1 MLSKKIVRFLKSGF
15 LVISIGFSMGISGC
29 KGNTEEPVSSEPIE
43 IVSEKGMDDNFIN
56 IPIDIYAEATTKNK
70 LKDMETVRK
79 VVERFGKCGYA
90 AVDCENRVDMTQMQS
105 VMDFCDS
112 VEKQEKAEVTI
123 LQVSS
128 LGGFSVYHLQT
139 EKGVVHVKR
148 CYYGYKDGI
157 MKSEDEGEYQTDY
170 WRYTDDGYLMFSGT
184 YFSEELYVLT
194 LSSAEEHV
202 AFRILPLDAK
212 CRELNEKYLLPIGY
226 ELNNMFLVDWNED
239 DFGDLNFYDMFD
251 LLYPKLH
258 NEKFPYVA
266 DDNLGIGAVYHIP
279 KTEFENVIME
289 YFNIDSETLQSKT
302 VYDSE
307 DSTYEYKP
315 RGFEEVEYP
324 EYPYSEV
331 IGYTENSD
339 GTITLTA
346 NVVFPYS
353 GNSKVYAHEV
363 VIRPLEDGRVQYVSN
378 RIIPSEDNSEET
390 WHTPRLTAEEWEEL
404 YGGELMEYVN
414 WLLKKWGFPILMLL
428 IAVIAGVLCCG
439 KHHTEEQKAA
449 EEVWE
454 PPVEIKDSETITEEE
469 SDTETSIDSAYWLIP
484 QASDCLISDEEKQH
498 LQSTVLSAAES
509 VKEIYKNVIIKDAA
523 NYSSGVSEFT
533 SEQRKTVVEQ
543 LGAAGLVSVEED
555 TNMQNPEKIEMF
567 YSDYLNGKDS
577 MVTIFEVQRDGLIG
591 AFTFIYRKGELQTYY
606 IGIRWK
612 EGGIPEIQGTSVSN
626 VTEIKLTEKGYFI
639 YAFEYVIAHASL
651 RQYWRIEPLPE
662 DCRKLTQEYI
672 SGLSYVNYNVLV
684 TNWDRSNVEDILMP
698 CMYEDIYRIY
708 TGENLKT
715 ENWKIPAE
723 EYERIM
729 TTYFPVSVEQLREHC
744 GYDKDSNS
752 YEYEMIYASPY
763 PPFGEVVDYTEN
775 ADGTLTLI
783 VDGVWPDYN
792 SDLAFRNT
800 VVVQPFEDGTFRYLS
815 NSIEQIELELPPIA
829 KSQQR

>member
-1 MLSKKIVRFLKSGF
+1 MLSKKIVRFLKSGC
-15 LVISIGFSMGISGC
+15 LIISIGFLMEISGC
-29 KGNTEEPVSSEPIE
+29 KGNTEEPVASESVE
-43 IVSEKGMDDNFIN
+43 IVDERKIDDNFIN
-56 IPIDIYAEATTKNK
+56 IPIDIYVEAAKNNE
-70 LKDMETVRK
+70 LTDMETVCK
-79 VVERFGKCGYA
+79 VIKRFGECGYA

-112 VEKQEKAEVTI
+112 VENQKEAEVTI
-123 LQVSS
+123 IQVSS

-139 EKGVVHVKR
+139 ENGVVHVKR

-194 LSSAEEHV
+194 LSSAEEHA

-363 VIRPLEDGRVQYVSN
+363 VVRPLEDGGVQYVSN

-390 WHTPRLTAEEWEEL
+390 WHTPRLTLEEWEEL
-404 YGGELMEYVN
+404 YGGE
-414 WLLKKWGFPILMLL
+414 
-428 IAVIAGVLCCG
+428 
-439 KHHTEEQKAA
+439 
-449 EEVWE
+449 
-454 PPVEIKDSETITEEE
+454 
-469 SDTETSIDSAYWLIP
+469 
-484 QASDCLISDEEKQH
+484 
-498 LQSTVLSAAES
+498 
-509 VKEIYKNVIIKDAA
+509 
-523 NYSSGVSEFT
+523 
-533 SEQRKTVVEQ
+533 
-543 LGAAGLVSVEED
+543 
-555 TNMQNPEKIEMF
+555 
-567 YSDYLNGKDS
+567 
-577 MVTIFEVQRDGLIG
+577 
-591 AFTFIYRKGELQTYY
+591 
-606 IGIRWK
+606 
-612 EGGIPEIQGTSVSN
+612 
-626 VTEIKLTEKGYFI
+626 
-639 YAFEYVIAHASL
+639 
-651 RQYWRIEPLPE
+651 
-662 DCRKLTQEYI
+662 
-672 SGLSYVNYNVLV
+672 
-684 TNWDRSNVEDILMP
+684 
-698 CMYEDIYRIY
+698 
-708 TGENLKT
+708 
-715 ENWKIPAE
+715 
-723 EYERIM
+723 
-729 TTYFPVSVEQLREHC
+729 
-744 GYDKDSNS
+744 
-752 YEYEMIYASPY
+752 
-763 PPFGEVVDYTEN
+763 
-775 ADGTLTLI
+775 
-783 VDGVWPDYN
+783 
-792 SDLAFRNT
+792 
-800 VVVQPFEDGTFRYLS
+800 
-815 NSIEQIELELPPIA
+815 
-829 KSQQR
+829 

>member
-1 MLSKKIVRFLKSGF
+1 MLSKKIVRFLKSGC
-15 LVISIGFSMGISGC
+15 LIISIGFLMEISGC
-29 KGNTEEPVSSEPIE
+29 KGNTEEPVASESVE
-43 IVSEKGMDDNFIN
+43 IVDERKIDDNFIN
-56 IPIDIYAEATTKNK
+56 IPIDVYVEAAKNNE
-70 LKDMETVRK
+70 LTDMETVCK
-79 VVERFGKCGYA
+79 VIKRFGECGYA

-112 VEKQEKAEVTI
+112 VENQKEAEVTI
-123 LQVSS
+123 IQVSS

-139 EKGVVHVKR
+139 ENGVVHVKR

-404 YGGELMEYVN
+404 YGGE
-414 WLLKKWGFPILMLL
+414 
-428 IAVIAGVLCCG
+428 
-439 KHHTEEQKAA
+439 
-449 EEVWE
+449 
-454 PPVEIKDSETITEEE
+454 
-469 SDTETSIDSAYWLIP
+469 
-484 QASDCLISDEEKQH
+484 
-498 LQSTVLSAAES
+498 
-509 VKEIYKNVIIKDAA
+509 
-523 NYSSGVSEFT
+523 
-533 SEQRKTVVEQ
+533 
-543 LGAAGLVSVEED
+543 
-555 TNMQNPEKIEMF
+555 
-567 YSDYLNGKDS
+567 
-577 MVTIFEVQRDGLIG
+577 
-591 AFTFIYRKGELQTYY
+591 
-606 IGIRWK
+606 
-612 EGGIPEIQGTSVSN
+612 
-626 VTEIKLTEKGYFI
+626 
-639 YAFEYVIAHASL
+639 
-651 RQYWRIEPLPE
+651 
-662 DCRKLTQEYI
+662 
-672 SGLSYVNYNVLV
+672 
-684 TNWDRSNVEDILMP
+684 
-698 CMYEDIYRIY
+698 
-708 TGENLKT
+708 
-715 ENWKIPAE
+715 
-723 EYERIM
+723 
-729 TTYFPVSVEQLREHC
+729 
-744 GYDKDSNS
+744 
-752 YEYEMIYASPY
+752 
-763 PPFGEVVDYTEN
+763 
-775 ADGTLTLI
+775 
-783 VDGVWPDYN
+783 
-792 SDLAFRNT
+792 
-800 VVVQPFEDGTFRYLS
+800 
-815 NSIEQIELELPPIA
+815 
-829 KSQQR
+829 

>member
-1 MLSKKIVRFLKSGF
+1 MLSKKIVRFLKSGC
-15 LVISIGFSMGISGC
+15 LIISIGFLMGISGC
-29 KGNTEEPVSSEPIE
+29 KGNTEEPVASESVE
-43 IVSEKGMDDNFIN
+43 IVDERKIDDNFIN
-56 IPIDIYAEATTKNK
+56 IPIDIYVEAAKNNE
-70 LKDMETVRK
+70 LTDMETVCK
-79 VVERFGKCGYA
+79 VIKRFGECGYA

-112 VEKQEKAEVTI
+112 VENQKEAEVTI
-123 LQVSS
+123 IQVSS

-139 EKGVVHVKR
+139 ENGVVHVKR

-404 YGGELMEYVN
+404 YGGE
-414 WLLKKWGFPILMLL
+414 
-428 IAVIAGVLCCG
+428 
-439 KHHTEEQKAA
+439 
-449 EEVWE
+449 
-454 PPVEIKDSETITEEE
+454 
-469 SDTETSIDSAYWLIP
+469 
-484 QASDCLISDEEKQH
+484 
-498 LQSTVLSAAES
+498 
-509 VKEIYKNVIIKDAA
+509 
-523 NYSSGVSEFT
+523 
-533 SEQRKTVVEQ
+533 
-543 LGAAGLVSVEED
+543 
-555 TNMQNPEKIEMF
+555 
-567 YSDYLNGKDS
+567 
-577 MVTIFEVQRDGLIG
+577 
-591 AFTFIYRKGELQTYY
+591 
-606 IGIRWK
+606 
-612 EGGIPEIQGTSVSN
+612 
-626 VTEIKLTEKGYFI
+626 
-639 YAFEYVIAHASL
+639 
-651 RQYWRIEPLPE
+651 
-662 DCRKLTQEYI
+662 
-672 SGLSYVNYNVLV
+672 
-684 TNWDRSNVEDILMP
+684 
-698 CMYEDIYRIY
+698 
-708 TGENLKT
+708 
-715 ENWKIPAE
+715 
-723 EYERIM
+723 
-729 TTYFPVSVEQLREHC
+729 
-744 GYDKDSNS
+744 
-752 YEYEMIYASPY
+752 
-763 PPFGEVVDYTEN
+763 
-775 ADGTLTLI
+775 
-783 VDGVWPDYN
+783 
-792 SDLAFRNT
+792 
-800 VVVQPFEDGTFRYLS
+800 
-815 NSIEQIELELPPIA
+815 
-829 KSQQR
+829 

>member
-1 MLSKKIVRFLKSGF
+1 MLSKKIVRFLKSGC
-15 LVISIGFSMGISGC
+15 LIISIGFLMEISGC
-29 KGNTEEPVSSEPIE
+29 KGNTEEPVASESVE
-43 IVSEKGMDDNFIN
+43 IVDERKIDDNFIN
-56 IPIDIYAEATTKNK
+56 IPIDIYVEAAKNNE
-70 LKDMETVRK
+70 LTDMETVCK
-79 VVERFGKCGYA
+79 VIKRFGECGYA

-112 VEKQEKAEVTI
+112 VENQKEAEVTI
-123 LQVSS
+123 IQVSS

-139 EKGVVHVKR
+139 ENGVVHVKR

-363 VIRPLEDGRVQYVSN
+363 VVRPLEDGRVQYVSN

-404 YGGELMEYVN
+404 YGGE
-414 WLLKKWGFPILMLL
+414 
-428 IAVIAGVLCCG
+428 
-439 KHHTEEQKAA
+439 
-449 EEVWE
+449 
-454 PPVEIKDSETITEEE
+454 
-469 SDTETSIDSAYWLIP
+469 
-484 QASDCLISDEEKQH
+484 
-498 LQSTVLSAAES
+498 
-509 VKEIYKNVIIKDAA
+509 
-523 NYSSGVSEFT
+523 
-533 SEQRKTVVEQ
+533 
-543 LGAAGLVSVEED
+543 
-555 TNMQNPEKIEMF
+555 
-567 YSDYLNGKDS
+567 
-577 MVTIFEVQRDGLIG
+577 
-591 AFTFIYRKGELQTYY
+591 
-606 IGIRWK
+606 
-612 EGGIPEIQGTSVSN
+612 
-626 VTEIKLTEKGYFI
+626 
-639 YAFEYVIAHASL
+639 
-651 RQYWRIEPLPE
+651 
-662 DCRKLTQEYI
+662 
-672 SGLSYVNYNVLV
+672 
-684 TNWDRSNVEDILMP
+684 
-698 CMYEDIYRIY
+698 
-708 TGENLKT
+708 
-715 ENWKIPAE
+715 
-723 EYERIM
+723 
-729 TTYFPVSVEQLREHC
+729 
-744 GYDKDSNS
+744 
-752 YEYEMIYASPY
+752 
-763 PPFGEVVDYTEN
+763 
-775 ADGTLTLI
+775 
-783 VDGVWPDYN
+783 
-792 SDLAFRNT
+792 
-800 VVVQPFEDGTFRYLS
+800 
-815 NSIEQIELELPPIA
+815 
-829 KSQQR
+829 

>member
-1 MLSKKIVRFLKSGF
+1 MLSKKIVRFLKSGC
-15 LVISIGFSMGISGC
+15 LIISIGFLMEISGC
-29 KGNTEEPVSSEPIE
+29 KGNTEEPVASESVE
-43 IVSEKGMDDNFIN
+43 IVDERKIDDNFIN
-56 IPIDIYAEATTKNK
+56 IPIDIYVEAAKNNE
-70 LKDMETVRK
+70 LTDMETVCK
-79 VVERFGKCGYA
+79 VIKRFGECGYA

-112 VEKQEKAEVTI
+112 VENQKEAEVTI
-123 LQVSS
+123 IQVSS

-139 EKGVVHVKR
+139 ENGVVHVKR

-157 MKSEDEGEYQTDY
+157 MKSEDEGAYQTDH

-226 ELNNMFLVDWNED
+226 ELNNMFLVDWNEE
-239 DFGDLNFYDMFD
+239 DFGELNFYDMFD

-404 YGGELMEYVN
+404 YGGE
-414 WLLKKWGFPILMLL
+414 
-428 IAVIAGVLCCG
+428 
-439 KHHTEEQKAA
+439 
-449 EEVWE
+449 
-454 PPVEIKDSETITEEE
+454 
-469 SDTETSIDSAYWLIP
+469 
-484 QASDCLISDEEKQH
+484 
-498 LQSTVLSAAES
+498 
-509 VKEIYKNVIIKDAA
+509 
-523 NYSSGVSEFT
+523 
-533 SEQRKTVVEQ
+533 
-543 LGAAGLVSVEED
+543 
-555 TNMQNPEKIEMF
+555 
-567 YSDYLNGKDS
+567 
-577 MVTIFEVQRDGLIG
+577 
-591 AFTFIYRKGELQTYY
+591 
-606 IGIRWK
+606 
-612 EGGIPEIQGTSVSN
+612 
-626 VTEIKLTEKGYFI
+626 
-639 YAFEYVIAHASL
+639 
-651 RQYWRIEPLPE
+651 
-662 DCRKLTQEYI
+662 
-672 SGLSYVNYNVLV
+672 
-684 TNWDRSNVEDILMP
+684 
-698 CMYEDIYRIY
+698 
-708 TGENLKT
+708 
-715 ENWKIPAE
+715 
-723 EYERIM
+723 
-729 TTYFPVSVEQLREHC
+729 
-744 GYDKDSNS
+744 
-752 YEYEMIYASPY
+752 
-763 PPFGEVVDYTEN
+763 
-775 ADGTLTLI
+775 
-783 VDGVWPDYN
+783 
-792 SDLAFRNT
+792 
-800 VVVQPFEDGTFRYLS
+800 
-815 NSIEQIELELPPIA
+815 
-829 KSQQR
+829 

>member
-1 MLSKKIVRFLKSGF
+1 MLSKKIVRFLKSGC
-15 LVISIGFSMGISGC
+15 LIISIGFLMEISGC
-29 KGNTEEPVSSEPIE
+29 KGNTEEPVASESVE
-43 IVSEKGMDDNFIN
+43 IVDERKIDDNFIN
-56 IPIDIYAEATTKNK
+56 IPIDIYVEAAKNNE
-70 LKDMETVRK
+70 LTDMETVCK
-79 VVERFGKCGYA
+79 VIKRFGECGYA

-112 VEKQEKAEVTI
+112 VENQKEAEVTI
-123 LQVSS
+123 IQVSS

-139 EKGVVHVKR
+139 ENGVVHVKR

-315 RGFEEVEYP
+315 RGFEEVECP

-404 YGGELMEYVN
+404 YGGE
-414 WLLKKWGFPILMLL
+414 
-428 IAVIAGVLCCG
+428 
-439 KHHTEEQKAA
+439 
-449 EEVWE
+449 
-454 PPVEIKDSETITEEE
+454 
-469 SDTETSIDSAYWLIP
+469 
-484 QASDCLISDEEKQH
+484 
-498 LQSTVLSAAES
+498 
-509 VKEIYKNVIIKDAA
+509 
-523 NYSSGVSEFT
+523 
-533 SEQRKTVVEQ
+533 
-543 LGAAGLVSVEED
+543 
-555 TNMQNPEKIEMF
+555 
-567 YSDYLNGKDS
+567 
-577 MVTIFEVQRDGLIG
+577 
-591 AFTFIYRKGELQTYY
+591 
-606 IGIRWK
+606 
-612 EGGIPEIQGTSVSN
+612 
-626 VTEIKLTEKGYFI
+626 
-639 YAFEYVIAHASL
+639 
-651 RQYWRIEPLPE
+651 
-662 DCRKLTQEYI
+662 
-672 SGLSYVNYNVLV
+672 
-684 TNWDRSNVEDILMP
+684 
-698 CMYEDIYRIY
+698 
-708 TGENLKT
+708 
-715 ENWKIPAE
+715 
-723 EYERIM
+723 
-729 TTYFPVSVEQLREHC
+729 
-744 GYDKDSNS
+744 
-752 YEYEMIYASPY
+752 
-763 PPFGEVVDYTEN
+763 
-775 ADGTLTLI
+775 
-783 VDGVWPDYN
+783 
-792 SDLAFRNT
+792 
-800 VVVQPFEDGTFRYLS
+800 
-815 NSIEQIELELPPIA
+815 
-829 KSQQR
+829 

>member
-1 MLSKKIVRFLKSGF
+1 MLSKKIVRFLKSGC
-15 LVISIGFSMGISGC
+15 LIISIGFLMEISGC
-29 KGNTEEPVSSEPIE
+29 KGNTEEPVASESVE
-43 IVSEKGMDDNFIN
+43 IVDERKIDDNFIN
-56 IPIDIYAEATTKNK
+56 IPIDIYVEAAKNNE
-70 LKDMETVRK
+70 LTDMETVCK
-79 VVERFGKCGYA
+79 VIKRFGECGYA

-112 VEKQEKAEVTI
+112 VENQKEAEVTI
-123 LQVSS
+123 IQVSS

-139 EKGVVHVKR
+139 ENGVVYVKR

-404 YGGELMEYVN
+404 YGGE
-414 WLLKKWGFPILMLL
+414 
-428 IAVIAGVLCCG
+428 
-439 KHHTEEQKAA
+439 
-449 EEVWE
+449 
-454 PPVEIKDSETITEEE
+454 
-469 SDTETSIDSAYWLIP
+469 
-484 QASDCLISDEEKQH
+484 
-498 LQSTVLSAAES
+498 
-509 VKEIYKNVIIKDAA
+509 
-523 NYSSGVSEFT
+523 
-533 SEQRKTVVEQ
+533 
-543 LGAAGLVSVEED
+543 
-555 TNMQNPEKIEMF
+555 
-567 YSDYLNGKDS
+567 
-577 MVTIFEVQRDGLIG
+577 
-591 AFTFIYRKGELQTYY
+591 
-606 IGIRWK
+606 
-612 EGGIPEIQGTSVSN
+612 
-626 VTEIKLTEKGYFI
+626 
-639 YAFEYVIAHASL
+639 
-651 RQYWRIEPLPE
+651 
-662 DCRKLTQEYI
+662 
-672 SGLSYVNYNVLV
+672 
-684 TNWDRSNVEDILMP
+684 
-698 CMYEDIYRIY
+698 
-708 TGENLKT
+708 
-715 ENWKIPAE
+715 
-723 EYERIM
+723 
-729 TTYFPVSVEQLREHC
+729 
-744 GYDKDSNS
+744 
-752 YEYEMIYASPY
+752 
-763 PPFGEVVDYTEN
+763 
-775 ADGTLTLI
+775 
-783 VDGVWPDYN
+783 
-792 SDLAFRNT
+792 
-800 VVVQPFEDGTFRYLS
+800 
-815 NSIEQIELELPPIA
+815 
-829 KSQQR
+829 

>member
-1 MLSKKIVRFLKSGF
+1 MLSKKIVRFLKSGC
-15 LVISIGFSMGISGC
+15 LIISIGFLMEISGC
-29 KGNTEEPVSSEPIE
+29 KGNTEEPVASESVE
-43 IVSEKGMDDNFIN
+43 IVDERKIDDNFIN
-56 IPIDIYAEATTKNK
+56 IPIDIYVEAAKNNE
-70 LKDMETVRK
+70 LTDMETVCK
-79 VVERFGKCGYA
+79 VIKRFGECGYA

-112 VEKQEKAEVTI
+112 VENQKEAEVTI
-123 LQVSS
+123 IQVSS

-139 EKGVVHVKR
+139 ENGVVHVKR

-157 MKSEDEGEYQTDY
+157 MKSEDEGAYQTDH

-363 VIRPLEDGRVQYVSN
+363 VVRPLEDGGVQYVSN

-390 WHTPRLTAEEWEEL
+390 WHTPRLTLEEWEEL
-404 YGGELMEYVN
+404 YGGE
-414 WLLKKWGFPILMLL
+414 
-428 IAVIAGVLCCG
+428 
-439 KHHTEEQKAA
+439 
-449 EEVWE
+449 
-454 PPVEIKDSETITEEE
+454 
-469 SDTETSIDSAYWLIP
+469 
-484 QASDCLISDEEKQH
+484 
-498 LQSTVLSAAES
+498 
-509 VKEIYKNVIIKDAA
+509 
-523 NYSSGVSEFT
+523 
-533 SEQRKTVVEQ
+533 
-543 LGAAGLVSVEED
+543 
-555 TNMQNPEKIEMF
+555 
-567 YSDYLNGKDS
+567 
-577 MVTIFEVQRDGLIG
+577 
-591 AFTFIYRKGELQTYY
+591 
-606 IGIRWK
+606 
-612 EGGIPEIQGTSVSN
+612 
-626 VTEIKLTEKGYFI
+626 
-639 YAFEYVIAHASL
+639 
-651 RQYWRIEPLPE
+651 
-662 DCRKLTQEYI
+662 
-672 SGLSYVNYNVLV
+672 
-684 TNWDRSNVEDILMP
+684 
-698 CMYEDIYRIY
+698 
-708 TGENLKT
+708 
-715 ENWKIPAE
+715 
-723 EYERIM
+723 
-729 TTYFPVSVEQLREHC
+729 
-744 GYDKDSNS
+744 
-752 YEYEMIYASPY
+752 
-763 PPFGEVVDYTEN
+763 
-775 ADGTLTLI
+775 
-783 VDGVWPDYN
+783 
-792 SDLAFRNT
+792 
-800 VVVQPFEDGTFRYLS
+800 
-815 NSIEQIELELPPIA
+815 
-829 KSQQR
+829 